1 MWKWERTGLA
11 IKKAGCVTAE
21 IMWNDTEEEW
31 ILYAKPGNTPELEK
45 LGPLEGFKK
54 EDLEHVEKNADEI
67 IQDYI
72 DDLISE
78 WKETKEKWKHSTN
91 H

>member
-31 ILYAKPGNTPELEK
+31 ILYAKPGNTSELEK

-54 EDLEHVEKNADEI
+54 RRFEARREKCRRSNTRV
-67 IQDYI
+67 Y
-72 DDLISE
+72 
-78 WKETKEKWKHSTN
+78 
-91 H
+91 

>member
-1 MWKWERTGLA
+1 MWKRERTGLA
-11 IKKAGCVTAE
+11 VKKVGCVTAA
-21 IMWNDTEEEW
+21 IMWSDTEEEW
-31 ILYAKPGNTPELEK
+31 ILYARLGNTSDLEK
-45 LGPLEGFKK
+45 PRPLEGFKK
-54 EDLEHVEKNADEI
+54 EDLKNVEEHADGV

-72 DDLISE
+72 DDLISK

>member
-11 IKKAGCVTAE
+11 VKKLGCVTAE
-21 IMWNDTEEEW
+21 IMWSDAEEEW
-31 ILYAKPGNTPELEK
+31 ILYAKQGNTSDLEK

-54 EDLEHVEKNADEI
+54 EDLKRVEEYADGV
-67 IQDYI
+67 IQEYI
-72 DDLISE
+72 DDLTNE

>member
-31 ILYAKPGNTPELEK
+31 ILYAKPGNTSELEQ

-54 EDLEHVEKNADEI
+54 EDF
-67 IQDYI
+67 I

-78 WKETKEKWKHSTN
+78 WKETKEKWEHSTN

>member
-1 MWKWERTGLA
+1 M
-11 IKKAGCVTAE
+11 
-21 IMWNDTEEEW
+21 
-31 ILYAKPGNTPELEK
+31 EK
-45 LGPLEGFKK
+45 LGPLEGLKK
-54 EDLEHVEKNADEI
+54 EDLKRVEESADEV

>member
-1 MWKWERTGLA
+1 MRKWERTGLA

-31 ILYAKPGNTPELEK
+31 ILYAKLGNTSELEK

-54 EDLEHVEKNADEI
+54 EDLKHVEKNADEV

-78 WKETKEKWKHSTN
+78 WKETKEKWEHSTN

>member
-1 MWKWERTGLA
+1 M
-11 IKKAGCVTAE
+11 
-21 IMWNDTEEEW
+21 
-31 ILYAKPGNTPELEK
+31 EK

-54 EDLEHVEKNADEI
+54 EDLKNVEEYADGV

>member
-31 ILYAKPGNTPELEK
+31 ILYAKPGNASELEK

-54 EDLEHVEKNADEI
+54 EE
-67 IQDYI
+67 
-72 DDLISE
+72 
-78 WKETKEKWKHSTN
+78 
-91 H
+91 